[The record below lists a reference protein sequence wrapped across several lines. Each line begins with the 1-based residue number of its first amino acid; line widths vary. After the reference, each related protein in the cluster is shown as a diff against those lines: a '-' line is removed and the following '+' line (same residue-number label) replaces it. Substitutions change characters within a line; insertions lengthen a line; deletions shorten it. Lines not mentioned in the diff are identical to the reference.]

1 LSEKIFKSTHTPLEF
16 SAASRFTTDPRSV
29 QTIKISPNLS
39 EKYPLSRLNLFEIRL
54 NGTSHRI
61 YISFGRTTG
70 GRHA

>member
-1 LSEKIFKSTHTPLEF
+1 LSEKIFEPTHTPLKF
-16 SAASRFTTDPRSV
+16 SAASRFTTDPGSI
-29 QTIKISPNLS
+29 QTIKVSTNLS
-39 EKYPLSRLNLFEIRL
+39 EKYPLSRSNLLEIRL